1 MLALGHAGLVHVS
14 SPKVLPRNTQLT
26 SPACTV
32 ILSDLVI
39 SEPGGSAAVP
49 LHIDAVG
56 VLLLG
61 EV

>member
-26 SPACTV
+26 SLACTV

-49 LHIDAVG
+49 LHIDAGG